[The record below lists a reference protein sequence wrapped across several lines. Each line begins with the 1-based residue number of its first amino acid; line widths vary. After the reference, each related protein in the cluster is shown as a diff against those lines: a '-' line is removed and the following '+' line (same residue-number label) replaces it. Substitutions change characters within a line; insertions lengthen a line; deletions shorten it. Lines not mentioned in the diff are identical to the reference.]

1 MRDRERERERDS
13 KFHYERIEVFG
24 KCVFTHLSLPIYI
37 PRERERERACMHVY
51 VRELERELC
60 LFSKPVTNS
69 SMFEL
74 HTVDIN
80 NLNM

>member
-37 PRERERERACMHVY
+37 PRERERERASMHACVC
-51 VRELERELC
+51 ERARDR
-60 LFSKPVTNS
+60 
-69 SMFEL
+69 
-74 HTVDIN
+74 TVPF
-80 NLNM
+80 